1 MLVRSPTG
9 ADRSLE
15 LFWGLHV
22 SHCVLGLIVGVLS
35 YVFLTRPLGP
45 FAMLLALG
53 IALGAAH
60 LYRKLESDK
69 PRGYLF
75 HILHRVTLGMW
86 IDGALP
92 LKATRYDAG
101 E

>member
-1 MLVRSPTG
+1 MLVKSPTG
-9 ADRSLE
+9 ADRSCE
-15 LFWGLHV
+15 LFWGLHTA
-22 SHCVLGLIVGVLS
+22 HCVFGLIVGVLS
-35 YVFLTRPLGP
+35 YFLLTRHLGAL
-45 FAMLLALG
+45 AMVLSLG

-60 LYRKLESDK
+60 LYRKLEADK

-75 HILHRVTLGMW
+75 HLLHRVTLGMW

-101 E
+101 D